1 MSGTIGGLIGI
12 ATWVAFRSA
21 IGDAIGYSGG
31 VNIWMILL
39 AALWVIMFA
48 VVGTVVGIFFKVG
61 NERDD
66 LDT

>member
-48 VVGTVVGIFFKVG
+48 VVVSMVYDYVSS
-61 NERDD
+61 
-66 LDT
+66 

>member
-12 ATWVAFRSA
+12 ATWIAFRSA
-21 IGDAIGYSGG
+21 VGDVIGHSGG
-31 VNIWMILL
+31 FNIWMILL
-39 AALWVIMFA
+39 AALWVVIFA
-48 VVGTVVGIFFKVG
+48 VVGTVVGTFFKVG